1 MHLTVPS
8 SREKASWRM
17 PVKRSAA
24 NYEETGLLV
33 CGNDV
38 KLQLFVELLPSC
50 LGKPGQ
56 TRLGGG
62 TLFVRD

>member
-1 MHLTVPS
+1 M
-8 SREKASWRM
+8 
-17 PVKRSAA
+17 KRSAA

-38 KLQLFVELLPSC
+38 KLQLFVELS

-56 TRLGGG
+56 TRLGGRYS
-62 TLFVRD
+62 FCV